1 MLTSLLE
8 NNRRHHIEIWIA
20 TTDNDPD
27 NRRRFL
33 TLEDDYDCRI
43 HIIHVTQKEM
53 DALPDGQA
61 SGRKLHICV

>member
-8 NNRRHHIEIWIA
+8 NNRRHHMEIWIA

-33 TLEDDYDCRI
+33 TLEADYDCRI
-43 HIIHVTQKEM
+43 HIIHVMQE
-53 DALPDGQA
+53 
-61 SGRKLHICV
+61 